1 MTNKEYL
8 SKSLNGLNVSSDDID
23 VILAKAGL
31 DGDAVMTDTK
41 ACDKAVYS
49 RFSVILKGMTQNVS
63 EGGYSINWNIEAVK
77 MFYNA
82 LCNELGLENVLVG
95 KPKVRNASNWW

>member
-41 ACDKAVYS
+41 SCDNAVYQ
-49 RFSVILKGMTQNVS
+49 RFSVVLKGMTQNVS
-63 EGGYSINWNIEAVK
+63 EGGYSISWNIEAVK

-82 LCNELGLENVLVG
+82 LCNELGKENVLVG

>member
-23 VILAKAGL
+23 VIMAKAGL
-31 DGDAVMTDTK
+31 DGNAVMTDTK
-41 ACDKAVYS
+41 ACDNAVYQ
-49 RFSVILKGMTQNVS
+49 RFSVVLKGMLQNVS
-63 EGGYSINWNIEAVK
+63 EGGYSISWNIEAVK

-82 LCNELGLENVLVG
+82 LCNELGKENVLVG

>member
-23 VILAKAGL
+23 VIMAKAGL
-31 DGDAVMTDTK
+31 DGNAVMTDTK
-41 ACDKAVYS
+41 ACDNAVYQ
-49 RFSVILKGMTQNVS
+49 RFSVVLKGMTQNVS
-63 EGGYSINWNIEAVK
+63 EGGYSISWNIEAVK

-82 LCNELGLENVLVG
+82 LCNELGKENVLVG

>member
-31 DGDAVMTDTK
+31 DGNAVMTDTK
-41 ACDKAVYS
+41 GCDNAVYQ
-49 RFSVILKGMTQNVS
+49 RFSVVLKGMTQNVS
-63 EGGYSINWNIEAVK
+63 EGGYSISWNIEAVK

-82 LCNELGLENVLVG
+82 LCNELGKENVLVG

>member
-23 VILAKAGL
+23 VIMAKAGL
-31 DGDAVMTDTK
+31 DGNAVMTDTK
-41 ACDKAVYS
+41 ACDNAVYQ
-49 RFSVILKGMTQNVS
+49 RFSVVLKGMPQIVS
-63 EGGYSINWNIEAVK
+63 EGGYSISWNIEAVK

-82 LCNELGLENVLVG
+82 LCNELGKENVLVG